1 MTALRHAIAGSAGL
15 VLLALSATTFAQ
27 SRSDDP
33 APRATGEWTLG
44 IGAIA
49 IDSPYAGEGSRVR
62 PVPLLGYE
70 GERVY
75 LRGTTAGLRLVQSQ
89 GFTLDAIAAV
99 RLDGFDI
106 DDLGRT
112 ELLANGVDAALLED
126 RDDGLDAGFRI
137 GYGGTWGAVSLDA
150 LHDVTDASGGYEVAL
165 DYRYTWLVGRSA
177 ITANAG
183 SSLLSDD
190 LAGYYYGT
198 LDSEVARGVVAYAPG
213 SAIVHRIGVSWTR
226 PLGDAWQLVASV
238 QATQLPGE
246 LRDSPLLEPDSDRTG
261 RLFIGFGRRF

>member
-1 MTALRHAIAGSAGL
+1 MTTIRHAIAGSTGL
-15 VLLALSATTFAQ
+15 VLLTLSAAVAAQ
-27 SRSDDP
+27 SAPAAPEQRS
-33 APRATGEWTLG
+33 GEWTLG
-44 IGAIA
+44 AGAIV

-70 GERVY
+70 GERVFV
-75 LRGTTAGLRLVQSQ
+75 RGTAAGLHLLQRG
-89 GFTLDAIAAV
+89 GFTLDAIVSV

-106 DDLGRT
+106 DDLGRS

-126 RDDGLDAGFRI
+126 RDDGLDAGFRAT
-137 GYGGTWGAVSLDA
+137 YGGRWGAVSLQGV
-150 LHDVTDASGGYEVAL
+150 HDISDASDGYEIAL

-198 LDSEVARGVVAYAPG
+198 LDTEVARGVAAYAPG
-213 SAIVHRIGVSWTR
+213 SAVVHRVGVTWTQ
-226 PLGDAWQLVASV
+226 PLGDAWQLVAS
-238 QATQLPGE
+238 AEARHLPGE
-246 LRDSPLLEPDSDRTG
+246 LRDSPLLDPDSDRSG
-261 RLFIGFGRRF
+261 RLFLGVSRRF